1 MEIGYKKLKPC
12 SENGEEG
19 LHNKIRRRK
28 ERKGHL
34 KIEEVG
40 HESWSW
46 WSKLQISLETIEANK
61 KITRIENL

>member
-1 MEIGYKKLKPC
+1 
-12 SENGEEG
+12 
-19 LHNKIRRRK
+19 
-28 ERKGHL
+28 L